1 MKAIYFICS
10 ILLCS
15 IVDYGQPTDSVKLD
29 IWSKIETILKENKI
43 PALGLGI
50 IRNNELCEVDVF
62 GKLRKDGPTAPY
74 NTIFDVASLTK
85 PIVGMLTLKLVSMG
99 KWDLDEPIDHYWVD
113 PDIKD
118 NPWHRKLTTRIILS
132 HQTGFKNWR
141 YMNPSGKLTID
152 FEPGTKFGYSGE
164 GLEYLRQALVNKFKL
179 PLDKLADSL
188 IFKPLKMQDT
198 RFVWDSLM
206 NESRFADWH
215 DKNGNNVYPTS
226 HRKVA
231 NAADDLLTTVE
242 DYGRVCSL
250 VLKGFDLSPSIYL
263 QMVTP
268 QVKIA
273 DNDYFGLVWE
283 IVKVPGRKDYA
294 LMHSGGDQGIRTLV
308 ALCPET
314 GEGLII
320 FTNGDNGENIY
331 PKLLTDF
338 LSIGKDLIKFL

>member
-1 MKAIYFICS
+1 MKTVLLNCI
-10 ILLCS
+10 ILFW
-15 IVDYGQPTDSVKLD
+15 VVVGFGQATDSGKLD
-29 IWSKIETILKENKI
+29 IYSKIERILKENNI
-43 PALGLGI
+43 PALGLGVL
-50 IRNNELCEVDVF
+50 RNNELVEVDVF

-74 NTIFDVASLTK
+74 NSIFDVASLTK
-85 PIVGMLTLKLVSMG
+85 PVVGMLTLTLVSMG
-99 KWDLDEPIDHYWVD
+99 KWDLDEPIDHFWVD

-118 NPWHRKLTTRIILS
+118 NPWHKKLTTRIILS

-164 GLEYLRQALVNKFKL
+164 GFEYLRKALFKKFNL
-179 PLDKLADSL
+179 PLEKLADSL
-188 IFKPLKMQDT
+188 IFRPLKMQDT

-215 DKNGNNVYPTS
+215 DKDGNNVYPTS
-226 HRKVA
+226 HRQVA

-242 DYGRVCSL
+242 DYGRFSSQ
-250 VLKGFDLSPSIYL
+250 VLKGFDLSPSVYR
-263 QMVTP
+263 QMLTP

-273 DNDYFGLVWE
+273 DSDYLGLVWE
-283 IVKVPGRKDYA
+283 IVKVPDKKDYA
-294 LMHSGGDQGIRTLV
+294 LMHSGGDQGVRTLV
-308 ALCPET
+308 VLCPET

-331 PKLLTDF
+331 PLLLTNF